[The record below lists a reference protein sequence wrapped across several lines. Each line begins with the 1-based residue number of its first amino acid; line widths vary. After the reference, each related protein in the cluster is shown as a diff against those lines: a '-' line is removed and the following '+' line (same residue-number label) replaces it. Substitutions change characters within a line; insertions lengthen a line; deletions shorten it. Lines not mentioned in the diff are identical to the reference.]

1 MLKNL
6 MLPSVL
12 DERDILKN
20 EIISCKDEIKLTQLI
35 KKYDE
40 INNEIKKIKNKELN
54 ICIKLASIFYYVRIQ
69 KKY

>member
-40 INNEIKKIKNKELN
+40 INNEIKKIKNKELD
-54 ICIKLASIFYYVRIQ
+54 
-69 KKY
+69 